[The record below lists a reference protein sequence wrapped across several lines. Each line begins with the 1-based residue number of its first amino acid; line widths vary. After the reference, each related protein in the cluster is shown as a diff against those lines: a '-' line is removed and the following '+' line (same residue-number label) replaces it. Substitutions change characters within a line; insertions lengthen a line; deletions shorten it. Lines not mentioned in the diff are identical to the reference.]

1 MCVYVAGEMGTVRF
15 IGHVQFAD
23 GVWLG
28 IELKKPG
35 VFLFLNRPKTI
46 VNPHS
51 KVYILQDE

>member
-35 VFLFLNRPKTI
+35 VFLFLNMYFNWLIKYSTKKI
-46 VNPHS
+46 N
-51 KVYILQDE
+51 I